1 MTRNEFDIIRQHFR
15 GLANHAGG
23 VICGIGDDAA
33 VLAVPPGHEL
43 AVSTDTLVSGVHFPA
58 RTSAA
63 DVGYK
68 ALAVNLSDLA
78 AMAAL
83 PQWAILALTLP
94 EDDPEW
100 LSGFCGGFADL
111 ARETGVSLV
120 GGDTT
125 RGPLSITITVMGIVP
140 VGAAVKRG
148 GARPGDLIY
157 ITGSLGGAG
166 LALRR
171 LLDGR
176 HPDPKDS
183 RDVCLERLLRPHPR
197 IATGLAL
204 RGIASAMIDIS
215 DGLAADLGHI
225 LEDSGC
231 GAVVRLDDIPIAPE
245 LHELTRA
252 DFWRT
257 ALTAGDDY
265 ELCFT
270 APAAKRPELEK
281 LRHDSPVLITPIGE
295 ITESGLRWRNNDGS
309 EMHFPAEGYRHF

>member
-1 MTRNEFDIIRQHFR
+1 MTRNEFDIIRQYFR
-15 GLANHAGG
+15 GLADNTGG

-33 VLAVPPGHEL
+33 VLAIPPGHEL
-43 AVSTDTLVSGVHFPA
+43 VVSTDTLVSGVHFPA
-58 RTSAA
+58 ATAAA
-63 DVGYK
+63 DVGHK

-83 PQWAILALTLP
+83 PQWVTLALTLP

-100 LSGFCGGFADL
+100 LAGFCGGFAVL

-125 RGPLSITITVMGIVP
+125 HGPLSITITVMGVVP
-140 VGAAVKRG
+140 AGTAVKRS
-148 GARPGDLIY
+148 GARPGDQIY
-157 ITGSLGGAG
+157 VTGSLGGAG

-176 HPDPKDS
+176 YADVRNK
-183 RDVCLERLLRPHPR
+183 RDVCLERLLRPRPR

-231 GAVVRLDDIPIAPE
+231 GAIVQLEDIPIAPE

-252 DFWRT
+252 EFWRT

-270 APAAKRPELEK
+270 APVAKRPEVERLTQQS
-281 LRHDSPVLITPIGE
+281 LVPITPIGE
-295 ITESGLRWRNNDGS
+295 IMGSGLSWRNKDGS
-309 EMHFPAEGYRHF
+309 ESKFPVTGYRHF

>member
-33 VLAVPPGHEL
+33 VLVVPPGCEL
-43 AVSTDTLVSGVHFPA
+43 AVSTDTLVTGVHFPA
-58 RTSAA
+58 QTAAA

-83 PQWAILALTLP
+83 PQWVTLALTLP

-100 LSGFCGGFADL
+100 LTGFCGGFAEL
-111 ARETGVSLV
+111 ALETGVSLV

-140 VGAAVKRG
+140 AGAAVKRS

-157 ITGSLGGAG
+157 VTGSLGGAG

-176 HPDPKDS
+176 YTDVRDN

-197 IATGLAL
+197 VAAGLAL

-231 GAVVRLDDIPIAPE
+231 GAVVQLDAIPIARE

-252 DFWRT
+252 EFWRT

-270 APAAKRPELEK
+270 VPAAKLPDLEK
-281 LRHDSPVLITPIGE
+281 LRQDSPVPITRIGE
-295 ITESGLRWRNNDGS
+295 IAESGLSWRDKDGS
-309 EMHFPAEGYRHF
+309 ESKFPVEGYRHF